1 MIYINYS
8 FQNSNGGGN
17 SFLNRLQNSL
27 KNKKFHTSF
36 VKSKVIIF
44 NSHHRLITTLFL
56 KLLFPKKYFI
66 HRVDGPIS
74 LYTGKSDKRDKL
86 VLLINKIADFT
97 IFQSRYSYYEHNKI
111 LKNKNDSFKIINN
124 GTYIKNKNLNKKLS
138 LKIKIIISSW
148 SPNFNKGFEI
158 FKFLDENINQNKF
171 EIDFYGNCPLEFKY
185 IRQKGSIG
193 FEDLEDLIQ
202 NYDLAIIASKNDP
215 CSNFLIECINSDL
228 DILAFNSGGHPELIS
243 NKNCLFETKS
253 ELFDKLKKYKIN
265 NYKNIIKYNI
275 DEISNEYIGVCKKV
289 LKLKKLH
296 KVNLYDFILLL
307 VNFLIIK
314 IKAK

>member
-17 SFLNRLQNSL
+17 SFLLRLQKSL
-27 KNKKFHTSF
+27 KNKKFYTSF
-36 VKSKVIIF
+36 VKSKVVIF

-74 LYTGKSDKRDKL
+74 NYTGKSDKRDKL

-97 IFQSRYSYYEHNKI
+97 IFQSRYSYYEQNKI
-111 LKNKNDSFKIINN
+111 FKNKNDSFKIINN
-124 GTYIKNKNLNKKLS
+124 GTNVKNKKLNKKLS
-138 LKIKIIISSW
+138 SKIKIIISSW

-158 FKFLDENINQNKF
+158 FKFLDENIDQNKF

-215 CSNFLIECINSDL
+215 CSNFLIECINNDL
-228 DILAFNSGGHPELIS
+228 DILALKSGGHPELIS
-243 NKNCLFETKS
+243 NKNCLFETKI
-253 ELFDKLKKYKIN
+253 ELYDKLTKYKIN
-265 NYKNIIKYNI
+265 NYKNILKYHI
-275 DEISNEYIGVCKKV
+275 DEISNEYISVSKKV

-296 KVNLYDFILLL
+296 KIKLSDFILLL
-307 VNFLIIK
+307 ISFLIIK
-314 IKAK
+314 IKVK